1 MEPIRNDICT
11 DFVQVITGIPNRL
24 SSAYMEAANTVEK
37 DNDAALGY
45 LKNFIASI
53 ENIRSRRNAIDPK
66 ISASKGNINSFV
78 SYENIEK
85 GLKFITTNKTPS
97 GATITKDLVTVH
109 DALVKYKTYYTSGYS
124 HNNRLLMLEY
134 ESAMYLLI
142 TGLAMA
148 LSFCFEVTD
157 KAGTT
162 KVVPKAKAY
171 FGITGKKLH
180 EFAEIL
186 SGKDHAKYLD
196 ELDKA
201 GSGAKSEPVSE
212 SVYTESGILGIVTT
226 TVNLISSI
234 WGAGKSVVQFGVH
247 TFKTAKKTV
256 FGIVPLIRGVIYLS
270 YKRKA
275 NSILALEENIQYIEQ
290 NINILQNKQGMSQEQ
305 KDAIIKKQK
314 ASIEKYRKKAEKL
327 RAQLEE
333 GEKDAASAIKA
344 EDTQIGTPASVSDD
358 DFVLESVLSENRIKS
373 LYDEIVESSSR
384 SYDQVLAK
392 RKSHDIVGKVVGPD
406 KKPIGF
412 AFGWFKKK
420 DKDTKQQEPE
430 KPSVDKETLNKI
442 YAEFKSKYSRDSIR
456 LSLTKVNDDLS
467 STASKIGGH
476 GFWPA
481 GKTYPD
487 KMALLI
493 QINFAEFPHIDD
505 FPAKGIL
512 QVFIDANDAFK
523 GKIFYHENI
532 TNPID
537 VSDKPTI
544 KDYPDSPTNSIY
556 SLKGTKVSQCPCC
569 WYNDEMNEL
578 FIPIFNKHV
587 GTNLKNLYELGKM
600 YSKETWDSLYDI
612 YVSNSES
619 WGTRIGGYPNF
630 TQNDVRDGH
639 GDQMDRLIVQ
649 IDSEEGIMFGDCGIA
664 NVFIPYADMKA
675 KRFEKAFFTWD
686 CY

>member
-11 DFVQVITGIPNRL
+11 DFVQIITGIPNRL

-66 ISASKGNINSFV
+66 ISASKGNINSFA

-162 KVVPKAKAY
+162 KVVPKPKAY
-171 FGITGKKLH
+171 FGVTGKKLH
-180 EFAEIL
+180 EFAEVL

-201 GSGAKSEPVSE
+201 GSGVKSEPVSE
-212 SVYTESGILGIVTT
+212 SVYTEAGVLNVVSSTI
-226 TVNLISSI
+226 NLISSI
-234 WGAGKSVVQFGVH
+234 WGAGKSVVHFGTH
-247 TFKTAKKTV
+247 AFKTAKRTV

-290 NINILQNKQGMSQEQ
+290 NINIIQNKQGMSQEQ

-314 ASIEKYRKKAEKL
+314 ASIERYRKKAEKL

-344 EDTQIGTPASVSDD
+344 EDSQMGTPASASDG
-358 DFVLESVLSENRIKS
+358 DFVLESTRS
-373 LYDEIVESSSR
+373 LYQVITENCKGNCKEVPMPEKIQKAYDSYDDAEKEFGIKIPTSIKLGFAVPNSKVKYNRDGDDNTVDIEFPKTIINTSKEIIDTIKRGKDESSKKLLPLIALSAVGNGD
-384 SYDQVLAK
+384 YDV
-392 RKSHDIVGKVVGPD
+392 IC
-406 KKPIGF
+406 
-412 AFGWFKKK
+412 K
-420 DKDTKQQEPE
+420 D
-430 KPSVDKETLNKI
+430 
-442 YAEFKSKYSRDSIR
+442 
-456 LSLTKVNDDLS
+456 
-467 STASKIGGH
+467 
-476 GFWPA
+476 
-481 GKTYPD
+481 
-487 KMALLI
+487 
-493 QINFAEFPHIDD
+493 
-505 FPAKGIL
+505 
-512 QVFIDANDAFK
+512 
-523 GKIFYHENI
+523 
-532 TNPID
+532 
-537 VSDKPTI
+537 
-544 KDYPDSPTNSIY
+544 
-556 SLKGTKVSQCPCC
+556 
-569 WYNDEMNEL
+569 
-578 FIPIFNKHV
+578 
-587 GTNLKNLYELGKM
+587 GKM
-600 YSKETWDSLYDI
+600 YDYYHDGKTSLKLASETDPEKYYTVDSPNVRYDKKSNKTI
-612 YVSNSES
+612 YVGS
-619 WGTRIGGYPNF
+619 G
-630 TQNDVRDGH
+630 
-639 GDQMDRLIVQ
+639 
-649 IDSEEGIMFGDCGIA
+649 EET
-664 NVFIPYADMKA
+664 KS
-675 KRFEKAFFTWD
+675 K
-686 CY
+686 